1 MQFLDTAIVAV
12 YLAGVFALG
21 SFFFRGQRSLADYF
35 LGQRQMPWWAAAFSG
50 IATILGAISFLGA
63 PGQAFKSDL
72 RFLQY
77 RLGTPIA
84 IFLIGWVM
92 LPYFYRLQVFS
103 IYEYL
108 EHRFD
113 LRTRLWGGGQFF
125 LLKFFYLS
133 IGLYAPS
140 LLFVEMTGLPLWTIV
155 IGTGCFITLYTT
167 LGGIKAVIWTDT
179 LQLFVLLAGLGATG
193 YLIAESSGGLGNV
206 LAVAESAGKLR
217 LWDASVDWESE
228 YTILNGIIG
237 GAFVLLSQYGVN
249 QAELQKMMTTAT
261 VGRARLALICTML
274 IATAVGAVYF
284 LTGAGLWVFY
294 NTHAEKSLAG
304 VPTDRIFAKFILE
317 ELPVGFRGLLLAA
330 VASAAM
336 SAASSVLNSLSTVA
350 SSDFLGRLGVR
361 EMNVSRAR
369 VLTAVIGI
377 AATLLALGVDRF
389 GNILVLSTKL
399 QNFFGGS
406 LAGAFLLG
414 MTSTRATGAGAFWGM
429 ILGTASVIGLA
440 QISNISWLWHGLFAA
455 LVAYVGGYAI
465 SFFTSP
471 NERNSSLVSNA

>member
-1 MQFLDTAIVAV
+1 MHAIDTAIVVA
-12 YLAGVFALG
+12 YLIGVFALG
-21 SFFFRGQRSLADYF
+21 SFFFRSQRSLADYF

-63 PGQAFKSDL
+63 PGQAFHSDL

-92 LPYFYRLQVFS
+92 LPFFYRLQVFS

-108 EHRFD
+108 ESRFD

-140 LLFVEMTGLPLWTIV
+140 LLFVEMTGLPLWLIV
-155 IGTGCFITLYTT
+155 ISTGCFITLYTT

-179 LQLFVLLAGLGATG
+179 LQLFILLTGLASTG
-193 YLIAESSGGLGNV
+193 YLIAQSSGGLAHV
-206 LAVAESAGKLR
+206 WATASEAGKLR
-217 LWDASVDWESE
+217 LWDASLDWESE

-237 GAFVLLSQYGVN
+237 GALVLISQYGVN

-261 VGRARLALICTML
+261 VQRARLALICTMC
-274 IATAVGAVYF
+274 IATLVGAVYF

-294 NTHAEKSLAG
+294 NAHPEKSLANI
-304 VPTDRIFAKFILE
+304 PADRIFAKFILE
-317 ELPVGFRGLLLAA
+317 ELPPGFRGLLLAA

-336 SAASSVLNSLSTVA
+336 SAASSVLNSLATVA
-350 SSDFLGRLGVR
+350 SSDFLGRLGKTS
-361 EMNVSRAR
+361 MNITRAR
-369 VLTAVIGI
+369 YLSATIGLS
-377 AATLLALGVDRF
+377 ATLLALGVERF

-406 LAGAFLLG
+406 LAGVFLLG
-414 MTSTRATGAGAFWGM
+414 MTSSRATAPGAFWGM
-429 ILGTASVIGLA
+429 VLGTVSVVALA
-440 QISNISWLWHGLFAA
+440 QFSNVSWLWHGLFAA
-455 LVAYVGGYAI
+455 TVAYTSGLAI
-465 SFFTSP
+465 SLFSHP
-471 NERNSSLVSNA
+471 DERKSSLVINT

>member
-1 MQFLDTAIVAV
+1 MHALDTAIVAA
-12 YLAGVFALG
+12 YLIGVFALG

-84 IFLIGWVM
+84 LFLIGWVM

-140 LLFVEMTGLPLWTIV
+140 LLFVEMTGLPLWVIV
-155 IGTGCFITLYTT
+155 IGTGSFITLYTT

-179 LQLFVLLAGLGATG
+179 LQLFVLLTGLAATG
-193 YLIAESSGGLGNV
+193 YLIAESSGGLSNV
-206 LAVAESAGKLR
+206 LTAAENAGKLR
-217 LWDASVDWESE
+217 LWDGSLDWESE
-228 YTILNGIIG
+228 YTILNGVIG

-249 QAELQKMMTTAT
+249 QAELQKMMTTST
-261 VGRARLALICTML
+261 VARARLALTCTML
-274 IATAVGAVYF
+274 IATVVGAIYF

-294 NTHAEKSLAG
+294 NTHPEKSLANIA
-304 VPTDRIFAKFILE
+304 TDRIFAKFILE

-350 SSDFLGRLGVR
+350 TSDFLGRLGAK
-361 EMNVSRAR
+361 EMTVPRAR
-369 VLTAVIGI
+369 ILTAVIGI
-377 AATLLALGVDRF
+377 SATLLALGVDRF

-414 MTSTRATGAGAFWGM
+414 MTSSRATAAGAFWGM
-429 ILGTASVIGLA
+429 ILGTTSVIALA
-440 QISNISWLWHGLFAA
+440 QISNVSWLWHGLFAA
-455 LVAYVGGYAI
+455 LIAYASGYAI
-465 SFFTSP
+465 SFFTSS
-471 NERNSSLVSNA
+471 NERNNPLVSNA